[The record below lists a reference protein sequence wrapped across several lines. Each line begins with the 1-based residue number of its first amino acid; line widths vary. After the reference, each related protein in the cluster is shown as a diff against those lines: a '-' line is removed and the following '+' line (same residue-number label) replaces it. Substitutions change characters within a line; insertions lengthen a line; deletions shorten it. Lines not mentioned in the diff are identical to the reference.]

1 MIKQLSVFVENR
13 TGSLYRVTNELTEG
27 GINIRAIASFDTPD
41 FAILR
46 LVVDNTEEAKVYLTS
61 KGFVVRIHEVM
72 GVELEDKQGSLNNML
87 GILADNE
94 ISLNYIYSF
103 IIRNGKAPVM
113 VLPRT
118 ITTERRQCWKKP
130 EVRWWKRKSYRKE
143 TGEEKDNGMERK
155 NQRSKSRMCQPR

>member
-13 TGSLYRVTNELTEG
+13 TGSLYKVTNALTEG
-27 GINIRAIASFDTPD
+27 GINIRAIASLDTPD

-46 LVVDNTEEAKVYLTS
+46 LVVDNTQEAKTYLTS

-72 GVELEDKQGSLNNML
+72 GAELEDKQGSLNKML

-113 VLPRT
+113 VFATDNYEKAAAVL
-118 ITTERRQCWKKP
+118 
-130 EVRWWKRKSYRKE
+130 RKE
-143 TGEEKDNGMERK
+143 NVKMIEEDDL
-155 NQRSKSRMCQPR
+155 

>member
-13 TGSLYRVTNELTEG
+13 TGSLYKVTNELTEG

-46 LVVDNTEEAKVYLTS
+46 LVVDNTEEAKTYLTS

-103 IIRNGKAPVM
+103 IIRDGKAPVM
-113 VLPRT
+113 VFATDDYDRAAAVL
-118 ITTERRQCWKKP
+118 EKAGVKM
-130 EVRWWKRKSYRKE
+130 V
-143 TGEEKDNGMERK
+143 EEEEL
-155 NQRSKSRMCQPR
+155 